1 MCKLLS
7 AKAIRLLQG
16 IFALKKL
23 NKILLPLNDEYDVK
37 DDPFHC
43 FAIIDYYPLVY
54 EDSIALM
61 LELAVTARREIEK
74 YGSVQTRVKYPN
86 IGKYCDRNE
95 DISFEKSLSKIIHAK
110 TIRLQTKSDDGQ
122 VSYGYDGNRNSAF
135 TGFALI
141 SGDEQDGTLYKATI
155 DIIRMCVDIVMMDA
169 LSSY

>member
-1 MCKLLS
+1 MYKLLS
-7 AKAIRLLQG
+7 TKAIRLLQG

-23 NKILLPLNDEYDVK
+23 NKLLLPLNDEYDIK

-61 LELAVTARREIEK
+61 IELAVTARREIEK
-74 YGSVQTRVKYPN
+74 YGPVQAKIKYPN

-110 TIRLQTKSDDGQ
+110 IISLQTKSDDGQ
-122 VSYGYDGNRNSAF
+122 VSYGYDGNRKNEF

-141 SGDEQDGTLYKATI
+141 SGDDQAGTPYKATI
-155 DIIRMCVDIVMMDA
+155 NIMRMCVDIVMMDA
-169 LSSY
+169 LSSC